1 MTCDL
6 SDGAQQFGN
15 NAVCLCKHETLFRE
29 NDFYDHPIDTCFF
42 LLKTS
47 HAVTELKSNVLISF
61 DKDYCQSH
69 SYESNKRSFIT
80 LTFYSGKNYR
90 KT

>member
-1 MTCDL
+1 MVHN
-6 SDGAQQFGN
+6 SS
-15 NAVCLCKHETLFRE
+15 VITLFAYVNME
-29 NDFYDHPIDTCFF
+29 HFLEKTIFYDHPIDTCFF

-80 LTFYSGKNYR
+80 LTLYSGKNYR